1 MQTTEH
7 MYSSS
12 RPARWVEPVR
22 RSDAQMRSKPLEN
35 ASLALG
41 LLSIGLGLTELVA
54 PRQVARWVGLDDGD
68 DKLRVQLMAMGVR
81 EITCGVGLLSRSRPA
96 AWTWARMAG
105 DLMDMALIGSAVRS
119 GSADR
124 SRALGALATV
134 AGVTAVDAGIASA
147 LSRHNRSVQS
157 GKISVARG
165 ITICRRPDD
174 VYAFFRDFENLPT
187 FMSHLE
193 FVRVHNGRSHWRA
206 RGPLGVGVEWD
217 AEIVEDRPGE
227 VIAWRSVAGADVANR
242 GRVRFRPVRGRDAT
256 EIYTELIVELDYE
269 PPAGK
274 LGSTVAKLFGEEPAQ
289 QVAGDLRRLKQVLE
303 TGEVLHSD
311 ASIHRRMHPARPS
324 RSTYQLPRPEGELPE
339 ART

>member
-1 MQTTEH
+1 
-7 MYSSS
+7 
-12 RPARWVEPVR
+12 
-22 RSDAQMRSKPLEN
+22 MRTRPLEN
-35 ASLALG
+35 ASRALG
-41 LLSIGLGLTELVA
+41 LASICLGLTELVA
-54 PRQVARWVGLDDGD
+54 PGQVARWTGLDEDD
-68 DKLRVQLMAMGVR
+68 DKTRRQLMAMGVR

-96 AWTWARMAG
+96 AWAWARVAG
-105 DLMDMALIGSAVRS
+105 DLMDMALIGSALRS

-147 LSRHNRSVQS
+147 LSRQARGAQS
-157 GKISVARG
+157 SKISVTRG

-193 FVRVHNGRSHWRA
+193 LVRVHNGRSHWRA

-227 VIAWRSVAGADVANR
+227 VIAWRSVAGADITNR

-274 LGSTVAKLFGEEPAQ
+274 LAAALAKLFGEEPSQ

-324 RSTYQLPRPEGELPE
+324 RSAYQLPRPENALPE
-339 ART
+339 VQS